1 MKLTSGHIYFYR
13 FGTVA
18 LLLQL
23 VPILSM
29 FFLMSTAV
37 GSALWAVDIEKKRGL
52 LVESGPDPVEDFHDI
67 ES

>member
-1 MKLTSGHIYFYR
+1 MTNYLRSR

-23 VPILSM
+23 IPPLSM

-37 GSALWAVDIEKKRGL
+37 GSALWAVDIETKRGL
-52 LVESGPDPVEDFHDI
+52 MESTTDRIGEFHDDNDETNI
-67 ES
+67 